1 MSHVLVTGAAT
12 GIGRAT
18 ALALLGDGHTV
29 TATYH
34 HTPLP
39 EELAKVTA
47 VALDLASPEGPHQA
61 VREATDANGPVDILV
76 ASAGQ
81 TADGLLARMD
91 DTQWERMLTTN
102 LTSAF
107 RLTRAVLPSM
117 MRMRAGRLI
126 YVSSIVGLVGGP
138 GQANYAASKAGLVGL
153 ARSVTRELGSR
164 NITANVVMPGAIA
177 TRLLDQAGGDRIA
190 EITKQIPLGRVGT
203 PDEVAE
209 VIRFLASPGASYLS
223 GAVIAVDG
231 GLGMGI

>member
-18 ALALLGDGHTV
+18 ARALLEDGHTV

-39 EELAKVTA
+39 DDLAKAAA
-47 VALDLASPEGPHQA
+47 VALDLTSPDGPDHA
-61 VREATDANGPVDILV
+61 VREATEHNGPIDVLV

-81 TADGLLARMD
+81 TADGLLMRMD
-91 DTQWERMLTTN
+91 DAQWERMLTTN

-107 RLTRAVLPSM
+107 RLTRAVVPSM
-117 MRMRAGRLI
+117 VRRRTGRLI

-153 ARSVTRELGSR
+153 ARSVARELGSR
-164 NITANVVMPGAIA
+164 GITANVVMPGAIA
-177 TRLLDQAGGDRIA
+177 TRLLDQAGSDRIE
-190 EITKQIPLGRVGT
+190 EITRQIPLGRVGT
-203 PDEVAE
+203 PEEVAE
-209 VIRFLASPGASYLS
+209 VIRFLASAGASYLS